1 MKFLTI
7 FPDFEYFHLYK
18 DVGQVNFFTAQQ
30 LSSQPYVLAYESPL
44 CAPREIDISFIKIKN
59 IFKRVPHT
67 KLDLNVVFFLFFNS
81 KKFKYLNLY
90 HPTFASQIYTIIYKT
105 MYRNGKVYIKL
116 DLDLEDAKK
125 NKGIPDKG
133 IRGWIK
139 KIAFKKFKTLLD
151 VVSVE
156 SKEAY
161 ELLRSRNSY
170 AKEKLILI
178 PNGVSSS
185 ELEKNGSPVSY
196 DEKENVIITI
206 ARIGTK
212 AKNNQ
217 LMLSALSKCD
227 LKNWKYVFIG
237 PIEDSFKDNIIAF
250 QKENPNLASKV
261 MFLGP
266 KNRSEVINMYKK
278 AKVFTLSSR
287 KEGFPLV
294 FAEAAFFGCHIIT
307 TAVSGSID
315 ITDNGRL
322 GNITPVNNSSLFAE
336 AIQNV
341 INNDVEMVKFNEIR
355 KYAINNFTWESII
368 PKLAK
373 KLSNG

>member
-1 MKFLTI
+1 MKFLTV
-7 FPDFEYFHLYK
+7 FPDFERFHLYK
-18 DVGQVNFFTAQQ
+18 DVGQVNFFAAQQ
-30 LSSQPYVLAYESPL
+30 LSSQACVLAYDPKLS
-44 CAPREIDISFIKIKN
+44 APPELDISFIKIKS
-59 IFKRVPHT
+59 IFKRVPHI
-67 KLDLNVVFFLFFNS
+67 KLDLNIVFFLFFNA

-125 NKGIPDKG
+125 NRGIPDKG
-133 IRGWIK
+133 IIGWIK
-139 KIAFKKFKTLLD
+139 KTVFKKFKTLLD

-185 ELEKNGSPVSY
+185 ELERNNSPVLY

-206 ARIGTK
+206 ARIGTEV
-212 AKNNQ
+212 KNNQ

-227 LKNWKYVFIG
+227 LKNWKYIFIG
-237 PIEDSFKDNIIAF
+237 PIEDDFQNDIIAF
-250 QKENPNLASKV
+250 QKEHPNLANNV
-261 MFLGP
+261 EFLGS
-266 KNRSEVINMYKK
+266 KNRTEVIKMYKT

-294 FAEAAFFGCHIIT
+294 YAEAAFFGCHIIT

-322 GNITPVNNSSLFAE
+322 GSITPINNSDLFAE

-341 INNDVEMVKFNEIR
+341 INNDIEIIQFNEIR
-355 KYAINNFTWESII
+355 KYAITHFTWESII

>member
-30 LSSQPYVLAYESPL
+30 LSSQACVLAYESPL
-44 CAPREIDISFIKIKN
+44 SAPCEIDISFIKIKN

-67 KLDLNVVFFLFFNS
+67 KLDFNIVFFLFFNS
-81 KKFKYLNLY
+81 KQFKYLNLY
-90 HPTFASQIYTIIYKT
+90 HPTFASQIYTLIYK
-105 MYRNGKVYIKL
+105 MMNRNGKVYIKL

-185 ELEKNGSPVSY
+185 ELEGNGPPVSY

-237 PIEDSFKDNIIAF
+237 PIEESFKDNIIAF
-250 QKENPNLASKV
+250 QKENPSLANKV

-266 KNRSEVINMYKK
+266 KNRSEVINMYKT

-307 TAVSGSID
+307 TAVSGSVD

-322 GNITPVNNSSLFAE
+322 GNITPINNSSLFAE

-373 KLSNG
+373 KLSDG

>member
-30 LSSQPYVLAYESPL
+30 LSSQPCVLAYNSPL

-67 KLDLNVVFFLFFNS
+67 KLDLNIVFFLFFNS

-105 MYRNGKVYIKL
+105 MHRNGKVYIKL

-170 AKEKLILI
+170 SKEKLILI

-185 ELEKNGSPVSY
+185 ELETNGSPVSY
-196 DEKENVIITI
+196 DEKENIIITI

-250 QKENPNLASKV
+250 QKEHPNLANKV

-322 GNITPVNNSSLFAE
+322 GNITPINNSSLFAE

-341 INNDVEMVKFNEIR
+341 INNDVEMVNFNEIR

-373 KLSNG
+373 KLSDG